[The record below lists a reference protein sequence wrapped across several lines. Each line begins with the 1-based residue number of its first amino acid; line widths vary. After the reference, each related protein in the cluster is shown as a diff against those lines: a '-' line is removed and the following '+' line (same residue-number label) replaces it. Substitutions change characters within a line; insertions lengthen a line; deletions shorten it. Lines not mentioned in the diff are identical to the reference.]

1 MKYLVLIAYPPDGW
15 SRMTADEQAEAHN
28 DHVRFHQTVG
38 EHILSG
44 EALADPATATTLRRV
59 GGEPALSDG
68 PFAETAEVIGGFYLL
83 DAPDL
88 DTVVEWCR
96 ILPHGY
102 TLEIRPCVQ
111 IDLPG

>member
-1 MKYLVLIAYPPDGW
+1 M
-15 SRMTADEQAEAHN
+15 
-28 DHVRFHQTVG
+28 
-38 EHILSG
+38 
-44 EALADPATATTLRRV
+44 
-59 GGEPALSDG
+59 
-68 PFAETAEVIGGFYLL
+68 IGGFYLL

-102 TLEIRPCVQ
+102 SLEIRPCVQ